1 MDAARARGEVLGPLA
16 GLPMTVKEAYDMV
29 GTPTTV
35 GLVSRASHRA
45 TSDAFHV
52 ARLRAAGA
60 VFVGKTNVP
69 QLMLSNDSQNP
80 LYGPTKNPWNLNRSA
95 GGSSGGEASA
105 IAAGFAPLG
114 LGSDIGGSLRLPAN
128 ACGICSL
135 KPTSGRLTMAGH
147 FDPLPGQE
155 AILAQPGPMARHV
168 SDLDMAF
175 RFLATPEQCTVD
187 PAVPPLPAS
196 DPAAVR
202 GPLRVAFYIDNGVF
216 PVAPAIAR
224 AVREAAD
231 ALRERGLT
239 AEEWQPPE
247 LTEAWELWLALLM
260 ADGSPKIRELCR
272 GNPVD
277 PSLGRLLHH
286 GRISHRMM
294 NRVIGPLM
302 DRLGQHLVGQGV
314 RCLGHRSA
322 AEFLRLV
329 HRRTK
334 CRSKFLAAMS
344 RGKFDAILCPVDAIP
359 AMRPGR
365 GGDLTHASA
374 IRPCTTCSACRR
386 APSPSRAC
394 GPGKK
399 ARPASRDVVV
409 RAARETER
417 KSAGLP
423 VGVQIVAHHWRE
435 DIVLSVMQMIEDHFA
450 NRPDY
455 PTRPPI

>member
-1 MDAARARGEVLGPLA
+1 MTTTSLTPADTVLAWSAGQIVERIAAGEISAAEVTEAFLARIEKINPRINAIIFPLFDQARAAAAAVDAARARGEVLGPLA

-52 ARLRAAGA
+52 ARLRTAGA

-114 LGSDIGGSLRLPAN
+114 LGSDIGGKLALPAN

-202 GPLRVAFYIDNGVF
+202 GPLRVAFYTDNGVF
-216 PVAPAIAR
+216 AVAPAVAR
-224 AVREAAD
+224 AVRRSGRRLARTWPHRRGVATPRID
-231 ALRERGLT
+231 RGLGT
-239 AEEWQPPE
+239 LAEP
-247 LTEAWELWLALLM
+247 
-260 ADGSPKIRELCR
+260 ADGGRLAQNPRTVPWKPGRPVARPPAARRPHFTPHDEPRDRSAHGPLGPASCR
-272 GNPVD
+272 PGGPL
-277 PSLGRLLHH
+277 PGPPLGR
-286 GRISHRMM
+286 RI
-294 NRVIGPLM
+294 P
-302 DRLGQHLVGQGV
+302 
-314 RCLGHRSA
+314 
-322 AEFLRLV
+322 
-329 HRRTK
+329 
-334 CRSKFLAAMS
+334 
-344 RGKFDAILCPVDAIP
+344 
-359 AMRPGR
+359 
-365 GGDLTHASA
+365 
-374 IRPCTTCSACRR
+374 
-386 APSPSRAC
+386 
-394 GPGKK
+394 K
-399 ARPASRDVVV
+399 ARPPPHEVPVEVFGGDV
-409 RAARETER
+409 RAGNSMPSSAR
-417 KSAGLP
+417 S
-423 VGVQIVAHHWRE
+423 
-435 DIVLSVMQMIEDHFA
+435 
-450 NRPDY
+450 
-455 PTRPPI
+455 TRFPPCGRGAAAISRTR